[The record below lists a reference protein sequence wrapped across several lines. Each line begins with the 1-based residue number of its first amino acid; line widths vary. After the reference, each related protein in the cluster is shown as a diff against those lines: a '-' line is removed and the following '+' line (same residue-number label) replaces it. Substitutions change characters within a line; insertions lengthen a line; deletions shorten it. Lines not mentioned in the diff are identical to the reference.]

1 MGEDLLT
8 PGAAMAVY
16 RELCTDARVR
26 FAHERAGVEMLWMS
40 FMAAPMATGSV
51 WTDAWL
57 AAFALSQGIRLVTFD
72 AGMQRWAMLDP
83 EILRP

>member
-1 MGEDLLT
+1 
-8 PGAAMAVY
+8 
-16 RELCTDARVR
+16 
-26 FAHERAGVEMLWMS
+26 MLWMS